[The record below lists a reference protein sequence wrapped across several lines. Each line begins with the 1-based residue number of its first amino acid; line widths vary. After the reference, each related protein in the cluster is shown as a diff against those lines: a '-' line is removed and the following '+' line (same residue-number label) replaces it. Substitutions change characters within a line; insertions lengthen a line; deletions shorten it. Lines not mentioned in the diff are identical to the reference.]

1 MHRHNDPHANQILTG
16 LRLNSA
22 NMILL
27 RIPSRQGNSDLCI
40 QLEFPYAKNGQFPY
54 SPDDMY
60 KMIQE
65 NFAVQECFLSALESF
80 FLCSFRYLHILS
92 TAYDLHIY
100 QVMTAHSNFHNNVYM
115 HSLFP
120 CNLRLSHTVCLQF
133 HFSPAHYASVKMHL
147 ESHHLDVEQL
157 QEDSFLQP
165 HKFLQNF
172 EIFSIIG
179 TIDYIF
185 FYYIMKKAKSNK

>member
-1 MHRHNDPHANQILTG
+1 MTKVYKTSSAAETIALGEEIGR
-16 LRLNSA
+16 RLK
-22 NMILL
+22 
-27 RIPSRQGNSDLCI
+27 GGD
-40 QLEFPYAKNGQFPY
+40 
-54 SPDDMY
+54 
-60 KMIQE
+60 
-65 NFAVQECFLSALESF
+65 
-80 FLCSFRYLHILS
+80 
-92 TAYDLHIY
+92 
-100 QVMTAHSNFHNNVYM
+100 
-115 HSLFP
+115 
-120 CNLRLSHTVCLQF
+120 LRLSHTVCLQF
-133 HFSPAHYASVKMHL
+133 HFSPAHYASVKMRL

>member
-1 MHRHNDPHANQILTG
+1 
-16 LRLNSA
+16 
-22 NMILL
+22 
-27 RIPSRQGNSDLCI
+27 
-40 QLEFPYAKNGQFPY
+40 
-54 SPDDMY
+54 
-60 KMIQE
+60 
-65 NFAVQECFLSALESF
+65 
-80 FLCSFRYLHILS
+80 
-92 TAYDLHIY
+92 
-100 QVMTAHSNFHNNVYM
+100 M

-133 HFSPAHYASVKMHL
+133 HFSPAHYASVKMRL

-185 FYYIMKKAKSNK
+185 FYYIMKKPKATNEIKFLTLNPSISFIARNNSGSIDFSNFAV